1 MPTFLQVILSV
12 LTLAGSL
19 GIFLYGMKMLSEAL
33 QKVAGDRMRDLLAAM
48 TSNTFKR
55 ILTGL
60 VVTMVVQ
67 SSSATTVMVVS
78 FVNAGLLS
86 LVQAV
91 GVIMGANIGT
101 TFTAWIIAMLGF
113 EVDLSAVT
121 LPLIGI
127 AVPLLFSKKNSH
139 RSIGELILG
148 FCMIFLGLKFLQDS
162 VPDLSQYPS
171 VLEFLA
177 RFSGYGLWSV
187 LLFVFIGIL
196 LTVVV
201 QSSAATMALT
211 LIMCSNGWIDFP
223 MAAAMVLGE
232 NVGTT
237 ITALLAAAVGN
248 ISAKRTALFH
258 VIFNVI
264 GVIWALLIF
273 TPTLH
278 LVDRLAQ
285 HGGLESPW
293 VSTTA
298 IPIALSLFHTFF
310 NVVNT
315 LILVWFTPQL
325 VRLVKFILPAKE
337 NEDEA
342 FRLRQMRVGLV
353 STGELSL
360 LQAKKETITFA
371 HRTYRMFGFVR
382 SMLEPVKTLATG

>member
-1 MPTFLQVILSV
+1 MPSFLQVILSV

-177 RFSGYGLWSV
+177 RFSG
-187 LLFVFIGIL
+187 
-196 LTVVV
+196 
-201 QSSAATMALT
+201 
-211 LIMCSNGWIDFP
+211 
-223 MAAAMVLGE
+223 
-232 NVGTT
+232 
-237 ITALLAAAVGN
+237 
-248 ISAKRTALFH
+248 
-258 VIFNVI
+258 
-264 GVIWALLIF
+264 
-273 TPTLH
+273 
-278 LVDRLAQ
+278 
-285 HGGLESPW
+285 
-293 VSTTA
+293 
-298 IPIALSLFHTFF
+298 
-310 NVVNT
+310 
-315 LILVWFTPQL
+315 
-325 VRLVKFILPAKE
+325 
-337 NEDEA
+337 
-342 FRLRQMRVGLV
+342 
-353 STGELSL
+353 
-360 LQAKKETITFA
+360 
-371 HRTYRMFGFVR
+371 
-382 SMLEPVKTLATG
+382 